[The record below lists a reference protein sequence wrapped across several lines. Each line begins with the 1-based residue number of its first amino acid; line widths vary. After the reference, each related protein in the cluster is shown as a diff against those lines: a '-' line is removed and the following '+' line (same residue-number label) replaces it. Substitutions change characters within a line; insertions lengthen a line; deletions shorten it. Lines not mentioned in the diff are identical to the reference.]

1 MNARFPFEDVDLV
14 CADCGDIFLWDGNA
28 QQRCFEEQ
36 RQPPRRCSACRDER
50 RHAFALPRR
59 SLRDRHEARE
69 ALKSSS

>member
-36 RQPPRRCSACRDER
+36 RQPPRRCSVCRDQR
-50 RHAFALPRR
+50 RHRFEFTSDVATTRLP
-59 SLRDRHEARE
+59 
-69 ALKSSS
+69 

>member
-36 RQPPRRCSACRDER
+36 LQPPRRCSACRDER

-59 SLRDRHEARE
+59 SIHDTHE

>member
-59 SLRDRHEARE
+59 SLRDNHEAHE
-69 ALKSSS
+69 DVKHSS